1 MVNRVLI
8 IAGPTA
14 GGKSGAALDAAR
26 EFAGTVIN
34 ADSMQ
39 VYREL
44 HILSARPSAD
54 DETRAPHRLYGVLP
68 ASDRC
73 SAGRWLE
80 LVVPEIKQA
89 WAEGR
94 LPIITGGT
102 GLYIKALLEG
112 LSPIPDIPP
121 QYRTEAEKL
130 LTDLGGETFKK
141 KLAEL
146 DPSSAANLPAGDRQR
161 LIRAYEVVRA
171 TGKPLSQWQGGEDTA
186 PLVDAEFQT
195 IVLMPPR
202 EALYAAIDAR
212 FDQMIEGGALEEAK
226 TLHDLDLDPGLP
238 AMKAVGV
245 PQLGRYLQGQQTL
258 ETACDDAK
266 RASRN
271 LAKRQMTWFR
281 NQIEPNLGV
290 FEQYSESQKEK
301 IFSFIRQFM
310 LTPPS

>member
-54 DETRAPHRLYGVLP
+54 DEAGAPHRLYGVLP
-68 ASDRC
+68 ASERC

-80 LVVPEIKQA
+80 LAVPEIKQA
-89 WAEGR
+89 WADGR

-112 LSPIPDIPP
+112 LSPIPDIPAK
-121 QYRTEAEKL
+121 YRTEAENVL
-130 LTDLGGETFKK
+130 ADLGGKAFKE

-146 DPSSAANLPAGDRQR
+146 DPSSAANLPDGDRQR

-171 TGKPLSQWQGGEDTA
+171 TGKSLSQWQGGQDTA
-186 PLVDAEFQT
+186 PLVDAEFKT
-195 IVLMPPR
+195 IILMPPR
-202 EALYAAIDAR
+202 EELYAAIDAR
-212 FDQMIEGGALEEAK
+212 FDQMIEGGALEEARAIHS
-226 TLHDLDLDPGLP
+226 LELAPGLP

-245 PQLGRYLQGQQTL
+245 PQLGRYLRGEQTL

-281 NQIEPNLGV
+281 NQIEPNLRV
-290 FEQYSESQKEK
+290 FEKYSESKKQK
-301 IFSFIRQFM
+301 IFSFIRKFV
-310 LTPPS
+310 LTS

>member
-1 MVNRVLI
+1 MVNQVLI

-14 GGKSGAALDAAR
+14 GGKSGAALDVAQ

-54 DETRAPHRLYGVLP
+54 DEAGAPHRLYGVLP
-68 ASDRC
+68 ASERC
-73 SAGRWLE
+73 SAGRWLD
-80 LVVPEIKQA
+80 LAVPEIKQA
-89 WAEGR
+89 WLEER

-112 LSPIPDIPP
+112 LSPIPGIPAR
-121 QYRTEAEKL
+121 YRTEAEEL
-130 LTDLGGETFKK
+130 LADLGGEAFRE

-161 LIRAYEVVRA
+161 LIRAYEVVLA
-171 TGKPLSQWQGGEDTA
+171 TGKPLSKWQGEEDAA
-186 PLVDAEFQT
+186 PLADTEFKT

-202 EALYAAIDAR
+202 EELYAAIDAR
-212 FDQMIEGGALEEAK
+212 FDQMIEGGALEEAQV
-226 TLHDLDLDPGLP
+226 LHDLNLDPGLP

-245 PQLGRYLQGQQTL
+245 PQLGRYLQGEETL

-281 NQIEPNLGV
+281 NQIEPNLAV
-290 FEQYSESQKEK
+290 FEKYSESSREK
-301 IFSFIRQFM
+301 IFSFIRKFV
-310 LTPPS
+310 LTR